1 MPGESIL
8 ERRARS
14 NRIAGRDHRGF
25 VPESALRN
33 QKFADSPLEGNG
45 FEPSVG
51 DASPPPRAWLLSFGG
66 TFCRTAN
73 APSGSAQAVLKW
85 IWENWAWVFSRS
97 GSGICPVVRVV
108 PLPASAMRNS
118 SSFLTP
124 LRNEQ
129 IRPGDL
135 HECTF
140 FDAAPSATSCRYLG
154 VR

>member
-1 MPGESIL
+1 MRPIWA
-8 ERRARS
+8 RRRDAAAFHLGTPRLGQPEIQGSQQTLRWRGMDS
-14 NRIAGRDHRGF
+14 NLQFR
-25 VPESALRN
+25 
-33 QKFADSPLEGNG
+33 
-45 FEPSVG
+45 

-85 IWENWAWVFSRS
+85 IWEYWAWMFSRS

-124 LRNEQ
+124 FE
-129 IRPGDL
+129 
-135 HECTF
+135 E
-140 FDAAPSATSCRYLG
+140 
-154 VR
+154 

>member
-1 MPGESIL
+1 MRPIWA
-8 ERRARS
+8 RRRNAAAFHLGPPRLGQAEIQGSQQTLRWRGMDS
-14 NRIAGRDHRGF
+14 NLQFR
-25 VPESALRN
+25 
-33 QKFADSPLEGNG
+33 
-45 FEPSVG
+45 

-85 IWENWAWVFSRS
+85 IWEYWAWVFSRS

>member
-1 MPGESIL
+1 M
-8 ERRARS
+8 
-14 NRIAGRDHRGF
+14 IA
-25 VPESALRN
+25 
-33 QKFADSPLEGNG
+33 ADAGLGSVPLEVRVTRRWRGMDSNLQ
-45 FEPSVG
+45 FR

-85 IWENWAWVFSRS
+85 IWEYWAWMFSRS

-124 LRNEQ
+124 FE
-129 IRPGDL
+129 
-135 HECTF
+135 E
-140 FDAAPSATSCRYLG
+140 
-154 VR
+154 